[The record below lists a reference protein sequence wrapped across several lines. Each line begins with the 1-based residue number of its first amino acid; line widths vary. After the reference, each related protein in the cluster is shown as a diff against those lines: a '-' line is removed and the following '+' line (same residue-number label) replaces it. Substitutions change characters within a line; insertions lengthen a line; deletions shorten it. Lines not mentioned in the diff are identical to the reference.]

1 MTKSKHKKIWDG
13 TWCQAREVERQA
25 REVERQDRAVCI
37 GLRQEKTQGQ
47 IMERVIIVRCSG
59 GLGLA
64 RI

>member
-1 MTKSKHKKIWDG
+1 MTKSKHKRIWDG
-13 TWCQAREVERQA
+13 TWRQA